1 MKLLNRMTQAGLTQA
16 RMKPARLKLA
26 RYLASASALL
36 LLGLFF
42 WSESSAQVTAPRI
55 LTVPSGSI
63 ATLEDQLVYRLRA
76 TRDDQRAYIHY
87 VVQRVN
93 ENELERSL
101 VIAIER
107 YSLRR
112 NRGYPF
118 PFFERALRYEAAKRG
133 VELPSIRHFATT
145 RVVSE

>member
-1 MKLLNRMTQAGLTQA
+1 MKLLTRFTRA
-16 RMKPARLKLA
+16 RSTPTRW
-26 RYLASASALL
+26 LAS
-36 LLGLFF
+36 LGVLVLVGWSF
-42 WSESSAQVTAPRI
+42 WSEGSAQVTSPRI
-55 LTVPSGSI
+55 LSVPSGTV

-107 YSLRR
+107 YAIRR

-133 VELPSIRHFATT
+133 IELPTIRHFATT
-145 RVVSE
+145 RVVSD